1 MWYALAAIVAISLVY
16 AATRH
21 ERMLPILIHAGR
33 VFLWIVGFMLLVFL
47 VMQFISWR
55 TCLTPGP
62 LGERLRVDADCVMQ
76 QPSP

>member
-1 MWYALAAIVAISLVY
+1 MFNSLLANAESARFWSGDLWYALSAIVAISLVY

-33 VFLWIVGFMLLVFL
+33 VFLWIVGFMLVVFV

-55 TCLTPGP
+55 T
-62 LGERLRVDADCVMQ
+62 
-76 QPSP
+76 